1 LHDDHLYVYR
11 QLRLEGYTKSHLMRA
26 GLEQGRQ
33 RSIGVFRLDTD
44 KIAEV
49 PEDHAVDVVAHFVVQ
64 ENEGNL
70 RTAHGLTG

>member
-1 LHDDHLYVYR
+1 
-11 QLRLEGYTKSHLMRA
+11 MRA